1 MSDPILELNA
11 LEKTYHRDRPNQI
24 NVLCGA
30 NLEVKP
36 GEIIAL
42 VAPSGAGKSTLLH
55 IAGLLDTPDEG
66 EVKFNGEILNKL
78 SDRKRTAIRRH
89 QIGFISVPSFITRI
103 FRLRKCYAAP
113 TGKWSIQS

>member
-66 EVKFNGEILNKL
+66 EVKFNGEHFK
-78 SDRKRTAIRRH
+78 S
-89 QIGFISVPSFITRI
+89 
-103 FRLRKCYAAP
+103 
-113 TGKWSIQS
+113 